1 LNSAQFHLATG
12 FGPTFRVKDQSSVLM
27 CGVGPSDSTGKSA
40 VSDCPGG
47 SRLAMSGDCCRPVNP
62 RVIMR
67 AALEVQWMLVRD
79 LIFADNTGGKHLIPS
94 FSAIFDD
101 RKTSSF

>member
-1 LNSAQFHLATG
+1 
-12 FGPTFRVKDQSSVLM
+12 
-27 CGVGPSDSTGKSA
+27 
-40 VSDCPGG
+40 
-47 SRLAMSGDCCRPVNP
+47 MSGDCCRPVNP